1 MGLMRM
7 PAELGDA
14 GQQLWKLIVDR
25 DPPYELR
32 PDEWWI
38 LTQACAEADIIR
50 KLELALAEDVEH
62 KLQTDPDL
70 GASAGMTAKGSM
82 GQVVINPM
90 IPELRQHRQTLAGLL
105 KSLKLPDSKPGAG
118 AGKRVDPELTTTR
131 RAAARERWKTTKEA

>member
-1 MGLMRM
+1 MAQMRM
-7 PAELGDA
+7 PDTLNQA
-14 GQQLWKLIVDR
+14 GQMLWKMIVDR

-50 KLELALAEDVEH
+50 KLELALSEDIER

-70 GASAGMTAKGSM
+70 GESAGMTAKGSM

-90 IPELRQHRQTLAGLL
+90 LPALGQHRQILAGLL
-105 KSLKLPDSKPGAG
+105 KSLKLPDAKQVGS
-118 AGKRVDPELTTTR
+118 GKRVDPGLSVTR
-131 RAAARERWKTTKEA
+131 RAAARERWQTKEA